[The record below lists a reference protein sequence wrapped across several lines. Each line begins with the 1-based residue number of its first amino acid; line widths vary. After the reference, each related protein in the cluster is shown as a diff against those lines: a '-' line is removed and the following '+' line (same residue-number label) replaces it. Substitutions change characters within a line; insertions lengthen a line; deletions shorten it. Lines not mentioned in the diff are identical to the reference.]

1 MRRRGFGEEEVVAI
15 LDEVGVRAAVPTEE
29 FAGVAQRALYGLTSL
44 QLHRFRLIPEFAVP
58 VQG

>member
-15 LDEVGVRAAVPTEE
+15 LDESETRVVPTEE